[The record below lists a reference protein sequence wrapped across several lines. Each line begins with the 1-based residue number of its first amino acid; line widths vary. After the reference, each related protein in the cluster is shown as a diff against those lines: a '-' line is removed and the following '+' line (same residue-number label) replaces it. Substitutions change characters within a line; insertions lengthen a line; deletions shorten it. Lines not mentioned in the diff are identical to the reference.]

1 MKRLFLAIKVIPD
14 HNLLK
19 IYHAMQQSFRYD
31 KIRWVDPIN
40 FHLTLKFFGNT
51 SEEKIPIISE
61 VVQNVL
67 KPYDPLNLVLENC
80 GVFGSRYKP
89 RVIWLGIANNN
100 QLKNLGI
107 ELLNDLHDAGFIK
120 DRQNFVPHITVGRI
134 TKIIDKRL
142 FNEEMSKIKDVFI
155 QNNIVDKII
164 LFESSLSPKGAQYN
178 IIESFHLSG

>member
-51 SEEKIPIISE
+51 SEEKIPVISE

-67 KPYDPLNLVLENC
+67 KPYDPLNLELENY

-107 ELLNDLHDAGFIK
+107 ELLNDLHDAGFVK

-134 TKIIDKRL
+134 TKILDKRL
-142 FNEEMSKIKDVFI
+142 FNEEMSKVKDVFL
-155 QNNIVDKII
+155 QQIVFDKII
-164 LFESSLSPKGAQYN
+164 LFESVLSSTGPQYN
-178 IIESFHLSG
+178 VIKSFPLNG